1 MSQCFS
7 FDRVVLLLA
16 AGKLAEGQD
25 SNQSAT
31 WFEVVDLHSP
41 RGDFSGDLSVLIDG
55 ASYSGRID
63 VGIVP
68 YGVAGSSC
76 IPNLRL
82 GIKLKCTADQKAR
95 YTLRHEATGG
105 ECMWTT
111 ISCPLIPY

>member
-1 MSQCFS
+1 M
-7 FDRVVLLLA
+7 VLLLA